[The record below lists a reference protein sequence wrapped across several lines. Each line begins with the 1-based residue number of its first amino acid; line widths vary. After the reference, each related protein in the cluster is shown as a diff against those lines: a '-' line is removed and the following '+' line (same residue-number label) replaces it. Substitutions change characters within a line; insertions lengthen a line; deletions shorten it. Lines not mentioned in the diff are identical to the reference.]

1 MPERVPHAI
10 DDLIGYLTACGGKD
24 TFVLWDVAGE
34 PDVAA
39 ARLLAETLRSR
50 GQAGVSI
57 EQSFNRVI
65 VHLALETARV

>member
-10 DDLIGYLTACGGKD
+10 EDLVGYLTACGGRD
-24 TFVLWDVAGE
+24 TFVLWDKAGE

-39 ARLLAETLRSR
+39 ARLLAEALRTR
-50 GQAGVSI
+50 NQPGVSI